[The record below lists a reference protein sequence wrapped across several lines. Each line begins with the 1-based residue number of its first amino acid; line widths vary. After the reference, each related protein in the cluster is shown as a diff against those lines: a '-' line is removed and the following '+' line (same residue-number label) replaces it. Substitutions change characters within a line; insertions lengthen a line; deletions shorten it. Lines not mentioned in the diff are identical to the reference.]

1 MTAENEIDLSQ
12 SIESNRDEIT
22 NKFNLT
28 DEQFNLLIKNV
39 ILDTYDKLK
48 LRLSTDDPIFALILS
63 QKNVL
68 DYYSL
73 LITQSLNAIP
83 TQIGNAIDDRL
94 EQLNEK
100 IHLIGIAFDDEL
112 NAFKKGFNAETLEL
126 NNNIITSFDK
136 FINKKIDELNQ
147 EFKKIIIPN
156 NQPMS
161 GKNNQTTNKIMIFI
175 AILNLIIICCGF
187 IYIGNNKESSYQ
199 LGLFKGFESVKKIL
213 PAEQSSKVE
222 SIIID
227 AIDEELRR

>member
-1 MTAENEIDLSQ
+1 MAAENEIDLSQ
-12 SIESNRDEIT
+12 SIESSRDEIT
-22 NKFNLT
+22 DRFNLT
-28 DEQFNLLIKNV
+28 DEQFNILIKNV

-48 LRLSTDDPIFALILS
+48 IRLSTDDPIFALIFS

-94 EQLNEK
+94 EQLSEK
-100 IHLIGIAFDDEL
+100 IQSIGIAFDDEL
-112 NAFKKGFNAETLEL
+112 NDFKNGFNAETLEL

-156 NQPMS
+156 NQRAPI
-161 GKNNQTTNKIMIFI
+161 KNSQTTNKIMIFI
-175 AILNLIIICCGF
+175 TILNLIIVCFGF
-187 IYIGNNKESSYQ
+187 IYINNNKESSYQ
-199 LGLFKGFESVKKIL
+199 LGLFKGFEAVKKML

-227 AIDEELRR
+227 AIDKELRR

>member
-1 MTAENEIDLSQ
+1 MTDENEIELSQ
-12 SIESNRDEIT
+12 SIESKRDDIKER
-22 NKFNLT
+22 FNLT
-28 DEQFNLLIKNV
+28 DDQFNILIKNV

-48 LRLSTDDPIFALILS
+48 IRLSTDDPIFALIFS

-94 EQLNEK
+94 EELSDK
-100 IHLIGIAFDDEL
+100 IHLIGVAFDDEL
-112 NAFKKGFNAETLEL
+112 TTFKRDFNAQTLEL

-136 FINKKIDELNQ
+136 FIDKKIEALKK
-147 EFKKIIIPN
+147 EFEKVTITNN
-156 NQPMS
+156 NQPLA
-161 GKNNQTTNKIMIFI
+161 KNNQVVNKFIIFFT
-175 AILNLIIICCGF
+175 ILNLIIICFGF
-187 IYIGNNKESSYQ
+187 IYISNNKESSYQ
-199 LGLFKGFESVKKIL
+199 LGLFKGFEEVKKIL

-227 AIDEELRR
+227 AIDKELRR